1 MKNVFALVDCNNFYA
16 SCERVFNPL
25 LENKPVIVLSNNDG
39 CCVAR
44 SNEAK
49 KLGIKMGEPFFKI
62 KDLVEKNKINV
73 FSSNYELYG
82 DISNR
87 VVNTLFT
94 FSPDVEVY
102 SIDEAFVNLKNLAAK
117 DYTNTGKQIRE
128 KILSWTGIP
137 VSVGISPTKTLSKV
151 ANEFVKKNKSLNG
164 VLSLI
169 DYYEEE
175 IDNLLR
181 ELEVSD
187 IWGIGRQYSKKLR
200 EDGINTA
207 YDFKYSNPKYI
218 QKIMTIGGIKTQQEL
233 KGISCIPIEYEIPD
247 KKGICSSRSF
257 GKNVTTFNELKEAI
271 STYTTTA
278 SEKLRL
284 QNSKC
289 FRITVFIR
297 TNPFRINDKQY
308 SNSCSYNF
316 QEATQYTP
324 DLIKAGISLLNKIY
338 KPGYYYQKAGILLTE
353 IIPQGKD
360 QESLFNL
367 DHLQY
372 KNPKKDLVIQKVDE
386 INSLFGNNTLIF
398 GSSGIKKEWKI
409 KSEKRS
415 DRYTTCFKEIL
426 TIKI

>member
-1 MKNVFALVDCNNFYA
+1 MKNVFALIDCNNFYA

-62 KDLVEKNKINV
+62 KDLIEKNKVNV

-102 SIDEAFVNLKNLAAK
+102 SIDEAFVNLKNLAVN
-117 DYTNTGKQIRE
+117 DYRNTGKQIRE
-128 KILSWTGIP
+128 KVLSWTGIP

-169 DYYEEE
+169 DYSEEE

-181 ELEVSD
+181 ELDVSD
-187 IWGIGRQYSKKLR
+187 VWGIGRQYSKKLR

-247 KKGICSSRSF
+247 KKGICTSRSF

-278 SEKLRL
+278 SEKLRS
-284 QNSKC
+284 QSSRC

-297 TNPFRINDKQY
+297 TNPFRVNDKQY

-353 IIPQGKD
+353 IIPQGKE

-367 DHLQY
+367 DNLQY

>member
-16 SCERVFNPL
+16 SCERIFNPL

-62 KDLVEKNKINV
+62 KDLIEKNKVNV

-102 SIDEAFVNLKNLAAK
+102 SIDEAFVNLKNLVAK

-128 KILSWTGIP
+128 KILNWTGIP

-169 DYYEEE
+169 DYSEEE
-175 IDNLLR
+175 IDDLLR
-181 ELEVSD
+181 ELDVSD

-257 GKNVTTFNELKEAI
+257 GKNVTTFSELKEAI

-353 IIPQGKD
+353 IIPQGKE

-415 DRYTTCFKEIL
+415 DRYTTCFNEIL

>member
-1 MKNVFALVDCNNFYA
+1 MKNVFALIDCNNFYA
-16 SCERVFNPL
+16 SCERLFNPL

-62 KDLVEKNKINV
+62 KDLIEKNNVNV

-102 SIDEAFVNLKNLAAK
+102 SIDEAFVNLKNLAVS
-117 DYTNTGKQIRE
+117 DYRNTGKQIRE

-169 DYYEEE
+169 DYSEEE

-181 ELEVSD
+181 ELDVSD
-187 IWGIGRQYSKKLR
+187 VWGIGRQYSKKLK

-247 KKGICSSRSF
+247 KKGICTSRSF
-257 GKNVTTFNELKEAI
+257 GKNVATFNELKEAI

-338 KPGYYYQKAGILLTE
+338 KPDYYYQKAGILLTE
-353 IIPQGKD
+353 IIPQGKK

>member
-1 MKNVFALVDCNNFYA
+1 MKNVFALIDCNNFYA

-87 VVNTLFT
+87 VVSTLFT

-102 SIDEAFVNLKNLAAK
+102 SIDEAFVNLKNLAVS
-117 DYTNTGKQIRE
+117 DYRNTGKQIRE
-128 KILSWTGIP
+128 KVLSWTGIP

-164 VLSLI
+164 VLSLL
-169 DYYEEE
+169 DYSEEE

-181 ELEVSD
+181 ELDVSD
-187 IWGIGRQYSKKLR
+187 VWGIGRQYSKKLR

-233 KGISCIPIEYEIPD
+233 KGISCIPIEYKIPD
-247 KKGICSSRSF
+247 KKGICTSRSF

-278 SEKLRL
+278 SEKLRS
-284 QNSKC
+284 QSSKC

-297 TNPFRINDKQY
+297 TNPFRINDRQY

-353 IIPQGKD
+353 IIPQGKE

-415 DRYTTCFKEIL
+415 DRYTTCFNEIL

>member
-1 MKNVFALVDCNNFYA
+1 MKNVFALIDCNNFYA

-62 KDLVEKNKINV
+62 KDLIEKNKVNV

-102 SIDEAFVNLKNLAAK
+102 SIDEAFVNLKNLAVN
-117 DYTNTGKQIRE
+117 DYRNTGKQIRE
-128 KILSWTGIP
+128 KVLSWTGIP

-169 DYYEEE
+169 DYSEEE

-181 ELEVSD
+181 ELDVSD
-187 IWGIGRQYSKKLR
+187 VWGIGRQYSKKLR

-247 KKGICSSRSF
+247 KKGICTSRSF

-278 SEKLRL
+278 SEKLRS
-284 QNSKC
+284 QSSRC

-297 TNPFRINDKQY
+297 TNPFRISDRQY

-353 IIPQGKD
+353 IIPQGKE

-367 DHLQY
+367 DNLQY

-415 DRYTTCFKEIL
+415 DRYTTCFNEIL

>member
-1 MKNVFALVDCNNFYA
+1 MKNVFALIDCNNFYA

-62 KDLVEKNKINV
+62 KDLIEKNKVNV

-169 DYYEEE
+169 DYSEEE

-181 ELEVSD
+181 ELDVSD

-316 QEATQYTP
+316 QEATKYTP

-353 IIPQGKD
+353 IIPQGKE

-415 DRYTTCFKEIL
+415 DRYTTCFNEIL

>member
-1 MKNVFALVDCNNFYA
+1 MKNVFALIDCNNFYA
-16 SCERVFNPL
+16 SCERIFNPL

-169 DYYEEE
+169 DYSEEE